1 MIIGASDPL
10 YETILSPLKHADI
23 KADDLHYLHQFVLH
37 SSLDMV
43 QSAMNSNTS
52 TYLKV
57 VDRFNNSQVSAYVTP
72 GGATFLLLHS
82 GKGEDSVRQF
92 FIEVHELYVKH
103 TLNPLIQL
111 DAPIVS
117 PKFDEL
123 VHKVAQRLY

>member
-1 MIIGASDPL
+1 MIIGAADPL
-10 YETILSPLKHADI
+10 YETMLSPLKHPDI

-92 FIEVHELYVKH
+92 FIEVHELYVKV
-103 TLNPLIQL
+103 LMNPFHEFNTPITSPLF
-111 DAPIVS
+111 DARV
-117 PKFDEL
+117 
-123 VHKVAQRLY
+123 KVLGRKYF